1 MAESGKAYDLLVL
14 GAGPGGYVAAI
25 RAAQLGMNVAVVEK
39 QKLGG
44 VCLNWGCIPT
54 KALLKSAEVFNYFK
68 HAKDYGL
75 SLSDPAIEFNA
86 IITRSRKVANRMS
99 AGVKYL
105 FKKNNIDWLNGEG
118 VLLAA
123 DKVQVTSD
131 EKVEEYSAST
141 IIIATGARAR
151 PLPGVEFD
159 NERIIDARGAMSQPE
174 LPEDL
179 IIIGAGAIGI
189 EFAYFYHSLGTKVTV
204 LEMMPQILPIED
216 REVADTLAKSYR
228 KQGMEILVDAKV
240 TSVKSAN
247 DHVTIN
253 VDIEG
258 ETKTIVGDLALIAIG
273 VQGNIEHIGL
283 EAVGIETERGWI
295 KTDKTTYQTSIPGV
309 YAIGDVIG
317 SPWLAHVASTEAIK
331 CIERIA
337 GLNPEPIDYNLIPGC
352 TYCHPQVAS
361 FGVTEQRARE
371 EGKDIKIGLYPFL
384 ASGKAQAVGEPEG
397 FVKLIF
403 HAQSGKLL
411 GAHIL
416 GADATEM
423 IAELVLA
430 GSFHATH
437 KQILNVIHAHP
448 TLSESIAEA
457 AAAALDEAIHL

>member
-1 MAESGKAYDLLVL
+1 MSQSSSDYDVLVL

-25 RAAQLGMNVAVVEK
+25 RAAQLGMKVAVVEK

-54 KALLKSAEVFNYFK
+54 KALLKSAEVFNHFK

-75 SLSDPAIEFNA
+75 SLSDPAFDFNA
-86 IITRSRKVANRMS
+86 VITRSRKVANRMS

-105 FKKNNIDWLNGEG
+105 FKKNNIVWLNGEG

-131 EKVEEYSAST
+131 DKTEEYTAT
-141 IIIATGARAR
+141 NIIIATGARAR

-159 NERIIDARGAMSQPE
+159 NQRIIDARGAMSQSE
-174 LPEDL
+174 LPESL

-204 LEMMPQILPIED
+204 LEMMHQILPIED
-216 REVADTLAKSYR
+216 REVADSLAKIYR
-228 KQGMEILVDAKV
+228 KKGMEILVNAKV
-240 TSVKSAN
+240 TGVKRSS
-247 DHVTIN
+247 DQVIVN
-253 VDIEG
+253 VDSEG
-258 ETKTIVGDLALIAIG
+258 ETKTIEGDLALVAIG
-273 VQGNIEHIGL
+273 VQGNIENIGL
-283 EAVGIETERGWI
+283 ETAGIELERGWI
-295 KTDKTTYQTSIPGV
+295 KADKTTYQTSVPGI

-317 SPWLAHVASTEAIK
+317 PPWLAHVASVEAVK
-331 CIERIA
+331 CVERIA
-337 GLNPEPIDYNLIPGC
+337 GLNPQPIDYNIIPGC
-352 TYCHPQVAS
+352 TYCQPQVAS
-361 FGVTEQRARE
+361 FGITEQRATE
-371 EGKDIKIGLYPFL
+371 DGLDVKIGMYPFI
-384 ASGKAQAVGEPEG
+384 ASGKAQAVGESDG

-403 HAQSGKLL
+403 DAKSGKLL

-437 KQILNVIHAHP
+437 KQILNAIHAHP
-448 TLSESIAEA
+448 TLSESVAEA
-457 AAAALDEAIHL
+457 AAAALNEAIHL

>member
-1 MAESGKAYDLLVL
+1 MPSTNSQYDLIIL

-25 RAAQLGMNVAVVEK
+25 RAAQLGLNVAVVEK

-54 KALLKSAEVFNYFK
+54 KALLKSAEVFNHFK
-68 HAKDYGL
+68 HAKNYGL
-75 SLSDPAIEFNA
+75 SLSDPDIDFNA

-105 FKKNNIDWLNGEG
+105 FKKNNIDWLSGEG
-118 VLLAA
+118 VLFAT
-123 DKVQVTSD
+123 DKVKVTSD
-131 EKVEEYSAST
+131 DKTGEYTAAN

-159 NERIIDARGAMSQPE
+159 HERIIDARGAMSQSA
-174 LPEDL
+174 LPESL

-216 REVADTLAKSYR
+216 RELADTLAKSYR
-228 KQGMEILVDAKV
+228 KQGMEILVDTKV
-240 TSVKSAN
+240 TGVQSTP
-247 DHVTIN
+247 DHVTVN
-253 VDIEG
+253 VEIEG
-258 ETKTIVGDLALIAIG
+258 ETKIIEGDLALVAIG
-273 VQGNIEHIGL
+273 VQGNIESIGL
-283 EAVGIETERGWI
+283 ETAGIELERGWI
-295 KTDKTTYQTSIPGV
+295 KVDKTTYQTSTPGI

-317 SPWLAHVASTEAIK
+317 PPWLAHVASAEAIK
-331 CIERIA
+331 CVERIA
-337 GLNPEPIDYNLIPGC
+337 GLNPEPIDYNLVPGC
-352 TYCHPQVAS
+352 TYCQPQVAS
-361 FGVTEQRARE
+361 FGVTQQRARE
-371 EGKDIKIGLYPFL
+371 EGKDIKIGMYPFL

-403 HAQSGKLL
+403 DIQSGKLL

-430 GSFHATH
+430 GSFDATH
-437 KQILNVIHAHP
+437 KQILDVIHAHP

>member
-1 MAESGKAYDLLVL
+1 MSQSNSDYDVIIL

-25 RAAQLGMNVAVVEK
+25 RAAQLGMNVAVLEK

-54 KALLKSAEVFNYFK
+54 KALLKSAEVFNHFK

-75 SLSDPAIEFNA
+75 SVSDPNIDFNA

-105 FKKNNIDWLNGEG
+105 FKKNDIERLNGEG

-123 DKVQVTSD
+123 DKVQVTSND
-131 EKVEEYSAST
+131 KTEEYTAAN

-159 NERIIDARGAMSQPE
+159 NERIIDARGAMCQPE
-174 LPEDL
+174 LPESL

-216 REVADTLAKSYR
+216 HEVADTLAKSYR
-228 KQGMEILVDAKV
+228 KQGMEILVDTKV
-240 TSVKSAN
+240 TGVNSSQER
-247 DHVTIN
+247 VTVN

-258 ETKTIVGDLALIAIG
+258 ETKTIEGDLALIAIG
-273 VQGNIEHIGL
+273 VQGNIENIGL

-295 KTDKTTYQTSIPGV
+295 KADKTTYQTSTPGV

-317 SPWLAHVASTEAIK
+317 PPWLAHVASAEAIK
-331 CIERIA
+331 CVEGIA
-337 GLNPEPIDYNLIPGC
+337 GLNPKPIDYNLIPGC
-352 TYCHPQVAS
+352 TYCQPQVAS
-361 FGVTEQRARE
+361 FGLTEQRAQDD
-371 EGKDIKIGLYPFL
+371 GLDIKIGMYPFL
-384 ASGKAQAVGEPEG
+384 ASGKAQAVGESDG

-403 HAQSGKLL
+403 DTQSGKLL

-437 KQILNVIHAHP
+437 KQILNTIHAHP

-457 AAAALDEAIHL
+457 AAAALNEAIHL